1 MSATKATASRAIV
14 CSLVRRRQ
22 VFGAQALLRY
32 KLEGGSSCTT
42 NTTHNE
48 DARSWGTLQGR
59 SIFEDSSGSLLRDGD
74 DFDEGAAGFRRWLRP
89 SDIAVVLNRTA
100 TTTKGDGG
108 GVRLDLDIRRLEDK
122 RWAQYTFR

>member
-1 MSATKATASRAIV
+1 MLLFVRWYEDDRSSERGRFFNTNWKVDLRVRQTRRTTRTHDLRELFRVVRSSR
-14 CSLVRRRQ
+14 
-22 VFGAQALLRY
+22 
-32 KLEGGSSCTT
+32 
-42 NTTHNE
+42 
-48 DARSWGTLQGR
+48 TLQGR

-74 DFDEGAAGFRRWLRP
+74 DFDEGTAGFRRWLRP
-89 SDIAVVLNRTA
+89 SDIVVVLNRTA

>member
-1 MSATKATASRAIV
+1 MKFLS
-14 CSLVRRRQ
+14 
-22 VFGAQALLRY
+22 
-32 KLEGGSSCTT
+32 
-42 NTTHNE
+42 
-48 DARSWGTLQGR
+48 
-59 SIFEDSSGSLLRDGD
+59 DGD

-100 TTTKGDGG
+100 TATKGDGG

>member
-1 MSATKATASRAIV
+1 VLWFVRWYEDDRSSE
-14 CSLVRRRQ
+14 RRRYFDTNSR
-22 VFGAQALLRY
+22 VDLRVRQTRRTTRTHD
-32 KLEGGSSCTT
+32 LRGLFRVVRSS
-42 NTTHNE
+42 
-48 DARSWGTLQGR
+48 RTLQGR

-100 TTTKGDGG
+100 TATKGDGG